1 MDVYISA
8 AHEAAVAEAIRIPA
22 LEARLAMLASADSS
36 RATIEYFG
44 GTQPTEGGSTAPTP
58 IVTHDLTARAG
69 VIDEAL
75 KQIVFDVPIETL
87 IAGADVAGT
96 TCTWARIKTP
106 AGTWWA
112 DMPVTDEAGAGPI
125 KLENTLLENG
135 AFLRMT
141 AAVVQG

>member
-8 AHEAAVAEAIRIPA
+8 AHKAAVAEAIRIPA
-22 LEARLAMLASADSS
+22 LEARLAMLASTDAT

-58 IVTHDLTARAG
+58 IVTHELTARVG
-69 VIDEAL
+69 VIDNAL
-75 KQIVFDVPIETL
+75 KRIVFDVPVETL
-87 IAGADVAGT
+87 ITGADVAGT

-106 AGTWWA
+106 AGDWWA
-112 DMPVTDEAGAGPI
+112 DLPVTDEAGAGPI

-141 AAVVQG
+141 EALLQG